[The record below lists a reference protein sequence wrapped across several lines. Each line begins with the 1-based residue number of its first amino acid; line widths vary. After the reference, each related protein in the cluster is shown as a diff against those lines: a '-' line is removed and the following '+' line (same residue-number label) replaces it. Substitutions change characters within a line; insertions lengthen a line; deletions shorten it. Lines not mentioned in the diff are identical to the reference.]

1 MLPPPVPAPVTL
13 REIRPAAPKVLT
25 AVTLPLLLNS
35 HTGFVPSYKQHV
47 FALASLCFHARRP
60 PSY

>member
-1 MLPPPVPAPVTL
+1 VVPEVGRV
-13 REIRPAAPKVLT
+13 RETRPAAPNVLT

-47 FALASLCFHARRP
+47 FALASFCFHARRP